1 MMKITKQD
9 TSVGAF
15 LLVAIA
21 AVMAFL
27 IAKANTQGWVGAKRL
42 TIEAIDGHNIKEQ
55 APVRMNGIQV
65 GNVERIDMGEP
76 EAAAGS
82 SPDAKATYRQ
92 RILITFRVNGNYAK
106 RLHEG
111 LETSIVEPPVLG
123 LTFVDIMYNGEL
135 DRDPIKD
142 GAVLT
147 IENGGYKEPPTLMAT
162 VEQSLRRIES
172 IIRRTDDALAK
183 ANVTIEAI
191 GKITAGIADGD
202 GFVSKLIKDQQLSN
216 DLKETIANV
225 ALSSK
230 DMVDVTNAIHRRE
243 GALGRLLSSDELV
256 VQTEKLL
263 AKARESLASLD
274 EVTKRLTGSVEL
286 VANRLDQTGGSIE
299 GVKEVLENTK
309 KITAELAVLTANL
322 NAGKGTMGKFLSD
335 DAVYVEARG
344 LLKELRETVQDL
356 REQAPINSFIGV
368 VFSAF

>member
-15 LLVAIA
+15 LLFGIA

-42 TIEAIDGHNIKEQ
+42 VIEAIDGHNIKEQ

-65 GNVERIDMGEP
+65 GNVESIDMSE
-76 EAAAGS
+76 
-82 SPDAKATYRQ
+82 DAKTIKIQ
-92 RILITFRVNGNYAK
+92 FRINGQFANRVHPGM
-106 RLHEG
+106 
-111 LETSIVEPPVLG
+111 ETSIVEPPVLG
-123 LTFVDIMYNGEL
+123 LTFVDITYNGDPAKGKIE
-135 DRDPIKD
+135 DR
-142 GAVLT
+142 AVLT
-147 IENGGYKEPPTLMAT
+147 IENGGYKEPPSLMTT
-162 VEQSLRRIES
+162 VEASIRKVES
-172 IIRRTDDALAK
+172 IIRRTDDALEK
-183 ANVTIEAI
+183 ANTTLVAI
-191 GKITAGIADGD
+191 GKITTNIAEGD
-202 GFVSKLIKDQQLSN
+202 GFISKLVKDQQLSN
-216 DLKETIANV
+216 DLKKTIAQV
-225 ALSSK
+225 ALSSE
-230 DMVDVTNAIHRRE
+230 DLTEVTGALKRRE
-243 GALGRLLSSDELV
+243 GAVGRLLASDELV

-263 AKARESLASLD
+263 AKARESLGSLD

-286 VANRLDQTGGSIE
+286 VANRLDQAGASVE

-322 NAGKGTMGKFLSD
+322 NLGKGTMGKFLSD